1 MKISL
6 ILEKTVEKRKLNLSH
21 SALFHMKTG
30 VSPKNPVNDCSQRKG
45 TLSERLLATMS
56 TAPDLTSLQE
66 NSSHIRS
73 IFLSVT
79 VVTP

>member
-6 ILEKTVEKRKLNLSH
+6 ILEKTVEKRKLNLSR

-30 VSPKNPVNDCSQRKG
+30 VSAKNPVNDCSQHKDA
-45 TLSERLLATMS
+45 SNERLLATLF
-56 TAPDLTSLQE
+56 TAPDLTSLQK
-66 NSSHIRS
+66 NSSYIRS
-73 IFLSVT
+73 IFLSVI